1 MTGWIDRVLYRIRQF
16 FSVVSP
22 EVDEALVAVAQQHLP
37 ESWRPV
43 FLRLGRSE
51 MAHVLRLFRRI
62 RDEKTLPESDR
73 EDFLQLALIHD
84 IGKTISRP
92 RLWERILKT
101 LLPLPNNAHPIVG
114 ARLLKRMGASAT
126 LVRRVRRH
134 HEPPFGEAFLERFQ
148 QFDNA
153 C

>member
-1 MTGWIDRVLYRIRQF
+1 MGWIDRPLYRIRQF

-22 EVDEALVAVAQQHLP
+22 GVDETLVAEAQQYLP

-51 MAHVLRLFRRI
+51 MAHATRLFRRI
-62 RDEKTLPESDR
+62 RDEKNLSESDR
-73 EDFLQLALIHD
+73 DDFLLLALIHD

-92 RLWERILKT
+92 RLWERVLKT
-101 LLPLPNNAHPIVG
+101 LLPLPNNSHPIVG
-114 ARLLKRMGASAT
+114 ARMLKRMGASAT

-134 HEPPFGEAFLERFQ
+134 HDPPCGDAFLERFQ